1 MSLRLTVRQRLL
13 GAWERGNPG
22 RRGCV
27 KACEIQVLQ
36 TQKHVSETDLRCS
49 IGLLVSQIA
58 HVWLACRG
66 RGFWRSPP
74 LETLIMTV

>member
-36 TQKHVSETDLRCS
+36 TQKHVSETDLRCA
-49 IGLLVSQIA
+49 IGLLCLRLPMCGWHAGVA
-58 HVWLACRG
+58 AFGDRRRWKL
-66 RGFWRSPP
+66 
-74 LETLIMTV
+74 

>member
-36 TQKHVSETDLRCS
+36 TQKHVSETDLRCA
-49 IGLLVSQIA
+49 IGLLVSPMCGWHA
-58 HVWLACRG
+58 GVAAFGDRRRWKL
-66 RGFWRSPP
+66 
-74 LETLIMTV
+74 